1 LAEVCLGFNYTT
13 SPIPVKIEKRKNP
26 TGMLPHTQQIKQN
39 KTKQNKA
46 KKKDYSKQTPLK
58 IKP

>member
-13 SPIPVKIEKRKNP
+13 SPIPVKIEKQKNP

-39 KTKQNKA
+39 KTKQS
-46 KKKDYSKQTPLK
+46 KKEQANTS
-58 IKP
+58 